1 MQVSNDELSASDGRV
16 LDAFV
21 DDKKS
26 EFTAFEN
33 EFSRDLDSVQESI
46 NARLEGELAEM
57 QGSVMD
63 KIDAAV
69 EALRAENRRDDAD
82 EETVAKPAAASD
94 GLEARLPANA
104 LVVVV
109 GGATALGRSLID
121 SLSGSSWRVRA
132 LLPDGTAAAMPE
144 GVETAPFAA
153 FSPTALKKSMDG
165 ADAIVLVTAAAAG
178 AGGVEAEAIPRLM
191 QVPHGFTV
199 VTYGYIYG

>member
-1 MQVSNDELSASDGRV
+1 MQVSNDELAASDGRV

-69 EALRAENRRDDAD
+69 EALRRENQRDEP
-82 EETVAKPAAASD
+82 EEAVSKPAAASD
-94 GLEARLPANA
+94 GLEARLPSNA
-104 LVVVV
+104 LIVVV
-109 GGATALGRSLID
+109 GGATVLGRSLIET
-121 SLSGSSWRVRA
+121 LGGSSWRVRA
-132 LLPDGTAAAMPE
+132 LLAEGAAAAMPE

-153 FSPTALKKSMDG
+153 FSPTALKKSMGG

-191 QVPHGFTV
+191 QVV
-199 VTYGYIYG
+199 

>member
-1 MQVSNDELSASDGRV
+1 MQVSNDELAASDGRV

-69 EALRAENRRDDAD
+69 EALRRENQRDEP
-82 EETVAKPAAASD
+82 EEAVSKPAAASD
-94 GLEARLPANA
+94 GLEARLPSNA
-104 LVVVV
+104 LIVVV
-109 GGATALGRSLID
+109 GGATVLGRSLIET
-121 SLSGSSWRVRA
+121 LGGSSWRVRA
-132 LLPDGTAAAMPE
+132 LLAERAAAAMPE
-144 GVETAPFAA
+144 GVEIAPFAA
-153 FSPTALKKSMDG
+153 FSPAALKKSMGG

-191 QVPHGFTV
+191 QVV
-199 VTYGYIYG
+199 

>member
-1 MQVSNDELSASDGRV
+1 MQVSNDELAASDGRV

-69 EALRAENRRDDAD
+69 EALRRENQRDEP
-82 EETVAKPAAASD
+82 EEAVSKPAAASD
-94 GLEARLPANA
+94 GLEARLPSNA
-104 LVVVV
+104 LIVVV
-109 GGATALGRSLID
+109 GGATVLGRSLIET
-121 SLSGSSWRVRA
+121 LGGSSWRVRA
-132 LLPDGTAAAMPE
+132 LLAEGAAAAMPE
-144 GVETAPFAA
+144 GVEIAPFAA
-153 FSPTALKKSMDG
+153 FSPTALKKSMGG

-191 QVPHGFTV
+191 QVV
-199 VTYGYIYG
+199 